1 MAGVDGSI
9 TVNGY
14 GSIYGI
20 PEHAHKRI
28 KFNPLNKFITHIG
41 PDFGDDI
48 WNKWRNGVMA
58 ENKVI
63 YCPPDNIDRGILRID
78 TKTDVVTELDVDLH
92 PKRGDENNAF
102 HAMWKSCALALDG
115 CIYFMPYDA
124 RHIMKLDPNNND
136 AMISIGDDVYYR
148 RAFVGTVGGID
159 SVSMGYLV
167 DPVAS

>member
-1 MAGVDGSI
+1 
-9 TVNGY
+9 
-14 GSIYGI
+14 
-20 PEHAHKRI
+20 
-28 KFNPLNKFITHIG
+28 
-41 PDFGDDI
+41 
-48 WNKWRNGVMA
+48 MA

-148 RAFVGTVGGID
+148 GAFVGTFVGID
-159 SVSMGYLV
+159 GISMGYLV
-167 DPVAS
+167 DRVNTIRSMTSHHMFESHTIHLSHAVEMVLGDLFMQPLLICEH